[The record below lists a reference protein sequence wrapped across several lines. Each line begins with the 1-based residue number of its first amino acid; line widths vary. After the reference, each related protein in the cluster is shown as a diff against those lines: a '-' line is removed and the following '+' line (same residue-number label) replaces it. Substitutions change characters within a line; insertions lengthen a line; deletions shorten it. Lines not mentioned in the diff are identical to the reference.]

1 MGRSLNLINQKF
13 TKLLVEE
20 KTELRKGTSVVQK
33 CKCDCGNITYASTSE
48 LNSQHKQSC
57 GCLQKESAKIIGTS
71 KGCNLINQ
79 VFNELKVL
87 EKTEQRKDG
96 KIVWKCIC
104 SCGEITYA
112 STTDLKQG
120 RKKHCEKC
128 ANIKSL
134 GEEKIKKILK
144 ENNIFYVKEKTFNDL
159 KGLTGRPL
167 RFDFYVD
174 NKYLIEFDGK
184 QHFIE
189 DSGYGADLINIQK
202 RDKIKNE
209 YCFKNNI
216 PLIRIPYSFLNTLSI
231 KDLLLNS
238 SNFIVKEDEKNE

>member
-1 MGRSLNLINQKF
+1 MGRSLNLIGQKF

-20 KTELRKGTSVVQK
+20 KTELRKGTSVIQK

-48 LNSQHKQSC
+48 LNSKHKKSC
-57 GCLQKESAKIIGTS
+57 GCLQKESAKIVGNS
-71 KGCNLINQ
+71 RGSDLINQ
-79 VFNELKVL
+79 IFNELKVL

-96 KIVWKCIC
+96 KIVQKCIC

-112 STTDLKQG
+112 STTDLKQN

-128 ANIKSL
+128 ADIKSL
-134 GEEKIKKILK
+134 GEEKIKKILE
-144 ENNIFYVKEKTFNDL
+144 ENNIFYIREKTFDDL
-159 KGLTGRPL
+159 KSSSGKPL
-167 RFDFYVD
+167 RFDFYIN

-189 DSGYGADLINIQK
+189 DSGYGSDLINIQK
-202 RDKIKNE
+202 RDFMKNQ

-216 PLIRIPYSFLNTLSI
+216 PLIRILYTYLNTLSI
-231 KDLLLNS
+231 KDILLETS
-238 SNFIVKEDEKNE
+238 KFIVKDEERDE